1 MIQRK
6 SLLRTGILLLPA
18 AAVLFFAHNYYR
30 QHLEAQL
37 RQEIREN
44 IKKELDEDWRVLSQA
59 RRVAMA
65 QDSNPNQISSL
76 EMLAFFGEIGLKP
89 TLSYVEIGNI
99 SFTIDRIM
107 KPEGAIYID
116 YQGHL

>member
-1 MIQRK
+1 
-6 SLLRTGILLLPA
+6 
-18 AAVLFFAHNYYR
+18 
-30 QHLEAQL
+30 
-37 RQEIREN
+37 
-44 IKKELDEDWRVLSQA
+44 
-59 RRVAMA
+59 MA

-116 YQGHL
+116 YQGHLLGAVSRADLQRYLDTHTHK